1 MSVQVLAEQGLGKF
15 VDEEFVRT
23 TSKEMQEAMDMSRE
37 EFDLAAHKLLQQTTQ
52 QKQPI
57 TMTIQ
62 QEIEKL
68 EKDTDT
74 LPPMAKRMRS
84 PIA

>member
-1 MSVQVLAEQGLGKF
+1 MAEQGLGKF

-74 LPPMAKRMRS
+74 LPPMSKRMRS